1 VGARKGPLPPLFLIS
16 DVERL
21 GEARFLHVLEEA
33 IRSGL
38 GMVQLRE
45 PSWGEDRV
53 RALVASVRAL
63 LARENLRR
71 PLLLVNRRPALALEL
86 ALDGIHVGGGDPSEV
101 ARCRSVAGEE
111 LLVGYSAHSL
121 REIGEAERAGA
132 DYVTYSPIFG
142 AISKRHVLPAVG
154 LEGLKEACVAA
165 TIPVFALGGITPQ
178 HALALRDAGAAGAAM
193 MGSILDAP
201 EPVEAVREFLRL
213 WREPR

>member
-1 VGARKGPLPPLFLIS
+1 MGARHGSLPPLFLIS

-33 IRSGL
+33 VRSGL

-45 PSWGEDRV
+45 PSWPEDRV
-53 RALVASVRAL
+53 RALAGSVRAL
-63 LARENLRR
+63 LAREDLRR

-101 ARCRSVAGEE
+101 ARCRSLTGED

-154 LEGLKEACVAA
+154 LEGLKEACAST
-165 TIPVFALGGITPQ
+165 TIPVFALGGVTPR
-178 HALALRDAGAAGAAM
+178 HAVALREAGAAGAGM

-201 EPVEAVREFLRL
+201 EPGEAVSEFLRR
-213 WREPR
+213 WREP